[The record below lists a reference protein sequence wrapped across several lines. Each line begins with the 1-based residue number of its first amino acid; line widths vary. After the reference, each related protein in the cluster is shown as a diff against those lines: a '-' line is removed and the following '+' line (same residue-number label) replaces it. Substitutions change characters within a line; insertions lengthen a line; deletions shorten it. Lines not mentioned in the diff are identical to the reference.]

1 LATAAADSKAP
12 HIAAVAAAVVAVK
25 NLMMAAPTIVAEVAA
40 LPITVVAAE
49 AASTTPTTPVETETT
64 VFLAKKVK
72 KKASVSPCH
81 RSYLSSSLILLAPA
95 IAGIALGQSVLIT
108 CFEWNRER

>member
-1 LATAAADSKAP
+1 
-12 HIAAVAAAVVAVK
+12 VAVVAV
-25 NLMMAAPTIVAEVAA
+25 EVAA
-40 LPITVVAAE
+40 LPIAVVAAE
-49 AASTTPTTPVETETT
+49 ATSITPATRVETEAT

-95 IAGIALGQSVLIT
+95 IARIALGQSVLIT
-108 CFEWNRER
+108 CSEWNRETSQRQ

>member
-1 LATAAADSKAP
+1 M
-12 HIAAVAAAVVAVK
+12 AVK
-25 NLMMAAPTIVAEVAA
+25 NLMMAASTIAAEVAA
-40 LPITVVAAE
+40 LPITAEVAALPIRMVAAE
-49 AASTTPTTPVETETT
+49 AASTTPATRVETEAT

-95 IAGIALGQSVLIT
+95 IAGIALRQSVLIT
-108 CFEWNRER
+108 CFE

>member
-1 LATAAADSKAP
+1 
-12 HIAAVAAAVVAVK
+12 
-25 NLMMAAPTIVAEVAA
+25 MMAASTIAAEEAA
-40 LPITVVAAE
+40 LPITVVAAVATSTMPATRVE
-49 AASTTPTTPVETETT
+49 AEAT

-95 IAGIALGQSVLIT
+95 IAGIALRQSVLDNV
-108 CFEWNRER
+108 F

>member
-1 LATAAADSKAP
+1 LATAAADIKAP
-12 HIAAVAAAVVAVK
+12 HIAAVAAAFVAVK
-25 NLMMAAPTIVAEVAA
+25 NLVMAASTIAAEVAA

-49 AASTTPTTPVETETT
+49 AASTTPTTPVEMEAT

-95 IAGIALGQSVLIT
+95 IAGIALGQSVLDNV
-108 CFEWNRER
+108 F

>member
-1 LATAAADSKAP
+1 MVLGAAKNRMTAALI
-12 HIAAVAAAVVAVK
+12 IA
-25 NLMMAAPTIVAEVAA
+25 AEVAA
-40 LPITVVAAE
+40 LPVTVVAGVAT
-49 AASTTPTTPVETETT
+49 STMPATRVETEAT

-81 RSYLSSSLILLAPA
+81 RSYLSSSLILLTPA

-108 CFEWNRER
+108 CLE

>member
-1 LATAAADSKAP
+1 
-12 HIAAVAAAVVAVK
+12 
-25 NLMMAAPTIVAEVAA
+25 MAALIIAAEVAA
-40 LPITVVAAE
+40 LPITVE
-49 AASTTPTTPVETETT
+49 AAVATSTMPATRVEMEAT

-95 IAGIALGQSVLIT
+95 IAEIALGQSVLIM
-108 CFEWNRER
+108 CLE